1 MGEYRTG
8 LFTRLISKRTTF
20 GWIFLILVAIL
31 GNGKILHFFCGLPFV
46 LFGEYIRILSAG
58 IIKKNEVL
66 AKEGTYALCRH
77 PLYFGSF
84 LISFGLTIMSN
95 NLFIYA
101 YFAIFFPLFYI
112 PTILKEEKFLKSKF
126 GNEFENYRRN
136 VPVFFP
142 KLKPFGFKNFS
153 FHQFK
158 KNKEHVNCL
167 MIGIL
172 IIILLIKSCN
182 KF

>member
-1 MGEYRTG
+1 MGKDKTG
-8 LFTRLISKRTTF
+8 FFIKFISKRTTF
-20 GWIFLILVAIL
+20 GWIFFILVAIL
-31 GNGKILHFFCGLPFV
+31 GKGKILHIWCGLPFV
-46 LFGEYIRILSAG
+46 LLGEYIRILSAG
-58 IIKKNEVL
+58 IIKKNEAL
-66 AKEGTYALCRH
+66 ATEGTYALCRH

-126 GNEFENYRRN
+126 GNEFDNYKRN
-136 VPVFFP
+136 APLFFP
-142 KLKPFGFKNFS
+142 KLKFYGFKNFS
-153 FHQFK
+153 FQQFK
-158 KNKEHVNCL
+158 KNKEYVNCL
-167 MIGIL
+167 ILSLL